1 MSDKLFEYK
10 DPQDW
15 YIAQWGEDADYNQFS
30 QVPAEASTLL
40 DQLELLFA
48 KDPEGFPLNLSVMR
62 YGSAFRFLT
71 FLTEILNEVK
81 GRAFEIVQRQGALLL
96 VEKGKLLYLHLPS
109 DGVDLE
115 AFLGQDKVKDT
126 ILIAT
131 RNEGKTKEFRNMF
144 EKLGFEVENLNQYP
158 ELPEVEETGLTFEEN
173 ARLKAE
179 TID

>member
-10 DPQDW
+10 DTQDW
-15 YIAQWGEDADYNQFS
+15 YIAQWGEAADYNQFS

-40 DQLELLFA
+40 DQLEVLFD
-48 KDPEGFPLNLSVMR
+48 KDQEGFPLNLSVMR

-81 GRAFEIVQRQGALLL
+81 GRNFEIVQRQGALLL
-96 VEKGKLLYLHLPS
+96 VEKGKLLYLYLPS

-115 AFLGQDKVKDT
+115 AFLGQDKVRDT

-144 EKLGFEVENLNQYP
+144 EKLGVEVENLNHYP
-158 ELPEVEETGLTFEEN
+158 ELPEVEETGMNFE
-173 ARLKAE
+173 AKQS
-179 TID
+179 

>member
-15 YIAQWGEDADYNQFS
+15 YIAQWGEDADYNKFS

-71 FLTEILNEVK
+71 FVPSYTVPDKRLPFLLPFYPAYKRHCFQFLPDEIL
-81 GRAFEIVQRQGALLL
+81 
-96 VEKGKLLYLHLPS
+96 
-109 DGVDLE
+109 
-115 AFLGQDKVKDT
+115 
-126 ILIAT
+126 
-131 RNEGKTKEFRNMF
+131 
-144 EKLGFEVENLNQYP
+144 
-158 ELPEVEETGLTFEEN
+158 
-173 ARLKAE
+173 
-179 TID
+179 

>member
-109 DGVDLE
+109 AGVDVE
-115 AFLGQDKVKDT
+115 AFLVK
-126 ILIAT
+126 T
-131 RNEGKTKEFRNMF
+131 RAKIRFLLRLVMR
-144 EKLGFEVENLNQYP
+144 EKPKNSVIC
-158 ELPEVEETGLTFEEN
+158 
-173 ARLKAE
+173 LKNWALKWKISIN
-179 TID
+179 TQSFQKSKRQV

>member
-15 YIAQWGEDADYNQFS
+15 YIAQWGDDADYNQFS

-96 VEKGKLLYLHLPS
+96 VEKGK
-109 DGVDLE
+109 
-115 AFLGQDKVKDT
+115 
-126 ILIAT
+126 
-131 RNEGKTKEFRNMF
+131 
-144 EKLGFEVENLNQYP
+144 
-158 ELPEVEETGLTFEEN
+158 
-173 ARLKAE
+173 
-179 TID
+179 

>member
-96 VEKGKLLYLHLPS
+96 VEKVMGWIWKPS
-109 DGVDLE
+109 WVKTRSKIRFSLQLE
-115 AFLGQDKVKDT
+115 M
-126 ILIAT
+126 
-131 RNEGKTKEFRNMF
+131 R
-144 EKLGFEVENLNQYP
+144 EKPKNSVIC
-158 ELPEVEETGLTFEEN
+158 
-173 ARLKAE
+173 LKSWALKWKISIN
-179 TID
+179 TQSFQKSKKQG

>member
-81 GRAFEIVQRQGALLL
+81 GRSFEIVQRQGALLL

-115 AFLGQDKVKDT
+115 AFLGQDKVPK
-126 ILIAT
+126 IRFSL
-131 RNEGKTKEFRNMF
+131 RLEMR
-144 EKLGFEVENLNQYP
+144 EKPKNSVIC
-158 ELPEVEETGLTFEEN
+158 
-173 ARLKAE
+173 LKSWALKWKISIN
-179 TID
+179 TQSFQKSKKQG